1 MFNDAMGDQ
10 GFCWSLDLTKT
21 VAVISGEDSAPEAV
35 NETIRVIETFG
46 LKISWVYPDVGFA
59 S

>member
-1 MFNDAMGDQ
+1 MFNDAIGDQ
-10 GFCWSLDLTKT
+10 GFCWSLGLTKM
-21 VAVISGEDSAPEAV
+21 VAVIPGEDSAPEAV

-46 LKISWVYPDVGFA
+46 LKNFWVYPDVGFA